1 MKRHQWAIAVATTY
15 LIVYTFLFETGASL
29 LLLSALFAFSPVVLV
44 WMVYS
49 ILRFAPHT
57 GRTLKEGEE
66 YGYADKRTEDL
77 KTF

>member
-1 MKRHQWAIAVATTY
+1 ATGTFGNGKSFGKMKRHQWAIAVATTY

-49 ILRFAPHT
+49 ILRFAPQAMPT
-57 GRTLKEGEE
+57 SGPRI
-66 YGYADKRTEDL
+66 
-77 KTF
+77 